1 MSMQLAE
8 SLADVIR
15 QTHPDARR
23 VPVNVRSLAYQL
35 GVTSIDFARLVE
47 DGRLETDG
55 RDARI
60 LLRENTNSRR
70 TQFTIAH
77 ELGHLLLTEP
87 GQASVERRL
96 VTDSDVE
103 RFCDQFA
110 AALLLPRDWVRG
122 RFSHSPQKLESLR
135 QLSRSS
141 STSMAASLVRLQ
153 QVAGWRRM
161 LLQWRRVGET
171 WSFRWGAG
179 VPGSIHGRI
188 RTPTAARELVG
199 EIQRTTSQDLSV
211 TLPLLVAGRRC
222 DLAAEFSV
230 RGSSAIAL
238 VEPPRERGG

>member
-1 MSMQLAE
+1 MQLAE

-15 QTHPDARR
+15 QNHPDARR
-23 VPVNVRSLAYQL
+23 VPVDVRSLAYQL

-47 DGRLETDG
+47 DGRLVTDG

-87 GQASVERRL
+87 GQAAVERRL
-96 VTDSDVE
+96 VTDTDVE

-122 RFSHSPQKLESLR
+122 RFSRSPEKLESLR

-161 LLQWRRVGET
+161 LLQWRRVGENWT
-171 WSFRWGAG
+171 FRWGAG

-188 RTPTAARELVG
+188 RTPSAAREILA
-199 EIQRTTSQDLSV
+199 EMQRTTSQDFEV
-211 TLPLLVAGRRC
+211 TLPLLVAGRGC
-222 DLAAEFSV
+222 DVAAELSV

-238 VEPPRERGG
+238 VEPPQ